1 MDKRIERQK
10 SGKGGEQMRVA
21 TERSKTGSRFRRR
34 RTTSTTATAAPSA
47 ATRMGAISLQPIL
60 FVCIGANNVG
70 SKGIV
75 VQKQWRAALSG
86 LLSLSVMKK
95 ERKKKRVFCVFCVC
109 PEAA

>member
-60 FVCIGANNVG
+60 FVCIGAKTN
-70 SKGIV
+70 SRAV
-75 VQKQWRAALSG
+75 VPLSCH
-86 LLSLSVMKK
+86 
-95 ERKKKRVFCVFCVC
+95 EKR
-109 PEAA
+109 E